1 MEELILKL
9 KKNNISISLIEDQ
22 LKLNIPDKLDA
33 TDILHEVKE
42 NKHKLIS
49 YIRQLTDDVY
59 ALKPVQSME
68 YYDASIS
75 QQASLLATLFRNPEE
90 KYEYTFNIDRTL
102 EVEDPDLSALKEAFM
117 FLIERHEVLRTVLVM
132 VDNEVKQKVLPA
144 QELNWQIV
152 QLDARNSK
160 DIEGYI
166 KELKSEPIIFDFQKG
181 PLFDLRLV
189 QVDDKRHLLI
199 FTIHHSISDKWSIGV
214 IEKELTH
221 FYSEILA
228 GRRPTLPPVEI
239 HFKDF
244 VHWSGMMIAR
254 DDANSH
260 QAYWFNKLRELP
272 ARNIETELGYAKSPN
287 LMLSYKEKL
296 RKELREGQ
304 GYRAMTPEE
313 EENFFGVLAIIDF
326 RRGFRYDYTGGGD
339 ILNTFKKLASA
350 TNTSVSVTV
359 VAIFSLLLSRVTR
372 EPDTI
377 IALSRMLRENGN
389 LKDVIGMMTNTIFL
403 RNNADE
409 TLSVKEFII
418 SVNDNLLEAYDH
430 SLYPVETLINK
441 LDIPLHAIS
450 KVFLNV
456 MNVED
461 ETLVDSMYLNGPD
474 NTVCHPYF
482 DMDFGVLIYKNGIK
496 IQCSYVSGLY
506 TEDTLHHIFNEFT
519 ALIKEIERKPNALV
533 AEFIN

>member
-9 KKNNISISLIEDQ
+9 KKNNISISVIEDR

-33 TDILHEVKE
+33 SDILKEVKE
-42 NKHKLIS
+42 NKQDLIS

-59 ALKPVQSME
+59 ALKPVKKMA

-102 EVEDPDLSALKEAFM
+102 EVRDANIPALKRAFSI
-117 FLIERHEVLRTVLVM
+117 LIERHEVLRTVLVL
-132 VDNEVKQKVLPA
+132 VNNEVKQKVLAPH
-144 QELNWQIV
+144 ELDWELV
-152 QLDARNSK
+152 QLDARDSENVE
-160 DIEGYI
+160 DYV
-166 KELKSEPIIFDFQKG
+166 KELKSEPVIFDFEKG

-189 QVDDKRHLLI
+189 QVEDNKHLLI
-199 FTIHHSISDKWSIGV
+199 FTIHHSISDKWSIGI

-221 FYSEILA
+221 IYSELLS
-228 GRRPTLPPVEI
+228 GRNPSLPPVEI
-239 HFKDF
+239 HFKDY
-244 VHWSGMMIAR
+244 VHWTSRMIAR

-260 QAYWFNKLRELP
+260 QLYWFNKLRELP
-272 ARNIETELGYAKSPN
+272 ARNIETELGHAKSPN
-287 LMLSYKEKL
+287 LGLTYKEKL

-304 GYRAMTPEE
+304 GYRTMTPEE
-313 EENFFGVLAIIDF
+313 EENFFGVLAIIEF
-326 RRGFRYDYTGGGD
+326 RKGYRYDYTEGHEV
-339 ILNTFKKLASA
+339 LNTLKKLASA

-359 VAIFSLLLSRVTR
+359 VAIFSLLLSRVTK

-377 IALSRMLRENGN
+377 IALNRMLRENGN
-389 LKDVIGMMTNTIFL
+389 LKDVIGMMTNTIFF
-403 RNNADE
+403 RNRADKSLTVE
-409 TLSVKEFII
+409 DFVKVVDE
-418 SVNDNLLEAYDH
+418 NLLEAYDH
-430 SLYPVETLINK
+430 SLYPVETLINN
-441 LDIPLHAIS
+441 LDKPLHAIS

-461 ETLVDSMYLNGPD
+461 TTLTIDMYLNGPD

-482 DMDFGVLIYKNGIK
+482 DMDFGVLIYDNGIK

-506 TEDTLHHIFNEFT
+506 TADTLKYIFEEFDG
-519 ALIKEIERKPNALV
+519 LIKSIEQDPDILV
-533 AEFIN
+533 AEVI